1 MNEFQYQ
8 CLEDFY
14 EKIKTSRVLP
24 DFEYYY
30 DDQYL
35 LKFLRARK
43 FDVNNSFTMFSNF
56 IKWRAD
62 NDVDNVEVSNILSI

>member
-1 MNEFQYQ
+1 MNELQYQ

-14 EKIKTSRVLP
+14 EKLKTTNILP

-30 DDQYL
+30 DYQYL

-43 FDVNNSFTMFSNF
+43 FDVENSFTMFKNF
-56 IKWRAD
+56 IKWREL
-62 NDVDNVEVSNILSI
+62 NDVDNIEVRQE